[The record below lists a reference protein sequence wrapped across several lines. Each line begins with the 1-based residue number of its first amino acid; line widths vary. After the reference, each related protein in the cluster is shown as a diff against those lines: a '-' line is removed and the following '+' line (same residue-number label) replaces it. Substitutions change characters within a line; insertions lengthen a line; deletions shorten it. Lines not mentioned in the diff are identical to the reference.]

1 MLYYVAREQHRYTID
16 RLLGSIVQ
24 AGRQPPDHLRVATYE
39 ELLAVKRA
47 PIGSYVFTDLDRLTP
62 YEIEAAAE
70 IARAVQN
77 ADERAI
83 VSNWPHRVLG
93 RYALLRRLHEAG
105 LNDSNV
111 WRLDEERMPSG
122 YPVFIR
128 REQDALGPET
138 PLLHNESEYRAAIAQ
153 LRDRGH
159 PLLGRIAVQFC
170 DSADA
175 TGTYRKYGALYF
187 RGDVVPQHLFLSREW
202 MVKRSTLELSPDMM
216 AEEETYV
223 FDNPHVDQI
232 RAIFALAETDFGR
245 IDYTIVDGRVQTFEI
260 NTNPN
265 FPRMRL
271 DPDGRLRRRLHA
283 VERTLAGFKA
293 MDGGTTRLGVVRFRT
308 PKPKLHRLRN
318 RSIGRRARDLA
329 ALARWRMNAL
339 LNRR

>member
-24 AGRQPPDHLRVATYE
+24 AGRRPPDHLRVATYE

-77 ADERAI
+77 ADQRAI

-105 LNDSNV
+105 MNDSNV

-153 LRDRGH
+153 LRDRGR

-170 DSADA
+170 DSADG
-175 TGTYRKYGALYF
+175 TGTFRKYGALYF

-216 AEEETYV
+216 AEEENYV
-223 FDNPHVDQI
+223 FDNPHADQI

-271 DPDGRLRRRLHA
+271 DPDGRLRRRLHV

-293 MDGGTTRLGVVRFRT
+293 MDGGTTRRGVIRFRT

-318 RSIGRRARDLA
+318 RSVWRRARDLA
-329 ALARWRMNAL
+329 ALARWRVNAL